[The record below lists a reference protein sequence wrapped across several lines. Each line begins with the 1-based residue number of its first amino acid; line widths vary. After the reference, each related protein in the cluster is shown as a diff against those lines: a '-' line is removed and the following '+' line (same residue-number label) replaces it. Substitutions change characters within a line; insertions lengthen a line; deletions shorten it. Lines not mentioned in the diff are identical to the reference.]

1 MSKNNLKRNKKN
13 TGGFALLY
21 LMLIM
26 ASIIVAMSFA
36 ANQSAF
42 FSANRMKSYTNSG
55 ETRMIGMYC
64 GEKLLMQIRSNPAI
78 TGSGTLTYDGGSCTY
93 SISGS
98 IPNKVISITAV
109 ENNIYKKLT
118 ITTSQI
124 YPTIS
129 ATWLETN

>member
-1 MSKNNLKRNKKN
+1 MINNKLKKNN
-13 TGGFALLY
+13 GFALLY
-21 LMLIM
+21 LMLVM

-42 FSANRMKSYTNSG
+42 FSANRMKSYTVSG
-55 ETRMIGMYC
+55 ETRMIGMTC
-64 GEKLLMQIRSNPAI
+64 GEKLLMQVRDNPAVI
-78 TGSGTLTYDGGSCTY
+78 GSGTINYAGGSCTY
-93 SISGS
+93 VISGS
-98 IPNKVISITAV
+98 IPNKIITITAV